1 MIPIVLAVAGI
12 STGAALVKKY
22 FPREEKVVAVK
33 RKKRREVRLS
43 DWKTEIM
50 LEIRNR
56 GLDQVMKDEMAC
68 ISSEFLDPAE
78 TAKLFDVYSMLHEKI
93 HKVSGNHV
101 MIGISIVSAMH
112 LSVRQHYEPE
122 LKQNYEQLIAV
133 IPSMVSSVLSKR
145 QEDYYDGM
153 SACSTLIQYI
163 KRGGCENGTRYQ
175 NSV

>member
-1 MIPIVLAVAGI
+1 MIPIVLAVAGMT
-12 STGAALVKKY
+12 TGAALVKKY
-22 FPREEKVVAVK
+22 FPKEKKVIEVK
-33 RKKRREVRLS
+33 RKQRREIKLS
-43 DWKTEIM
+43 DWKSDIM
-50 LEIRNR
+50 SEIRKR
-56 GLDQVMKDEMAC
+56 GLDQVMQDEMSC
-68 ISSEFLDPAE
+68 ISSEFLDHVE
-78 TAKLFDVYSMLHEKI
+78 TEKLFEAYSVLHEKI
-93 HKVSGNHV
+93 HKVGGEHV

-153 SACSTLIQYI
+153 KACSTLIHYI
-163 KRGGCENGTRYQ
+163 KKGGCTNETRYQ